1 MTVEDCPAFIVNAA
15 NVSVASVP
23 PDRVKETVSP
33 VRVWATAPSFLKVT
47 VKLTDEVGHIVVGP
61 TRFTLVIVISL
72 FSCAVRFDSDKKKN
86 KIGRYSLDFDKI
98 LFTFLF

>member
-23 PDRVKETVSP
+23 PDRVKETVPP
-33 VRVWATAPSFLKVT
+33 VRVWAIVPSFLKVT

-61 TRFTLVIVISL
+61 TRFTLVIEISG
-72 FSCAVRFDSDKKKN
+72 FRCAVRFDSDKEKN
-86 KIGRYSLDFDKI
+86 KIDRYSPNLEKI